1 MVEINPFVQL
11 DNGEVMEIDAKLT
24 FDDNALF
31 RHKDISA
38 MRDETQMDQKEV
50 LASQYDLNYVALDG
64 NVGCLVNGAGLAMA
78 TMDIISLHG
87 GSPANFLD
95 VGGSASQDQ
104 IVAAL
109 RIIMQDPHVKS
120 ILVNI
125 FGGIMHCD
133 VIAQGV
139 INASKLLKS
148 NIPIVVRLSGTN
160 EAVGKEILAKSGLA
174 LHPAETFDEGA
185 RLAVKLAK
193 EGATVTPPA

>member
-1 MVEINPFVQL
+1 
-11 DNGEVMEIDAKLT
+11 
-24 FDDNALF
+24 
-31 RHKDISA
+31 
-38 MRDETQMDQKEV
+38 
-50 LASQYDLNYVALDG
+50 
-64 NVGCLVNGAGLAMA
+64 
-78 TMDIISLHG
+78 
-87 GSPANFLD
+87 
-95 VGGSASQDQ
+95 
-104 IVAAL
+104 
-109 RIIMQDPHVKS
+109 
-120 ILVNI
+120 
-125 FGGIMHCD
+125 MHCD